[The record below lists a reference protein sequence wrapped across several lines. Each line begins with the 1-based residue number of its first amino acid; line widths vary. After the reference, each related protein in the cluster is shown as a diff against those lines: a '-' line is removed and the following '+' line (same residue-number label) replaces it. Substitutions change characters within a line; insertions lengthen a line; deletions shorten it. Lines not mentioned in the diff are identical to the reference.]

1 MGDCANRPE
10 VFLRHP
16 DWHFAFDVDGPTA
29 SATRKRL
36 FARAADEQA
45 RVVGY
50 HFPFPF
56 PVNGHVAREG
66 EGFRFVPADW
76 SSVL

>member
-16 DWHFAFDVDGPTA
+16 DWHFAFDVDGPMA

-36 FARAADEQA
+36 FGRAADEGA

-50 HFPFPF
+50 HFPFPA
-56 PVNGHVAREG
+56 NGHVARQG

>member
-1 MGDCANRPE
+1 M
-10 VFLRHP
+10 
-16 DWHFAFDVDGPTA
+16 DGPTA

-36 FARAADEQA
+36 FGRAADEQA

-50 HFPFPF
+50 HFPFPA
-56 PVNGHVAREG
+56 NGYVAREG
-66 EGFRFVPADW
+66 EGFHFVPADW